1 MTRKSPLPLRWHI
14 HWKAA
19 STSVPPPISTV
30 PAVVGVVTSV
40 GFPSR
45 KYEYCLAQNPGT
57 VKQIAKVSVR
67 MIRMRASQKAE
78 NTSYFS
84 ERLQYESTMKYGHGG
99 RELQG
104 SSYLDAYSEF
114 LRGTAPVWRLTFFC
128 PLLRPARSTRQ
139 AAAERPSE
147 WANPI
152 GICLA

>member
-1 MTRKSPLPLRWHI
+1 LPLRWHI

-40 GFPSR
+40 GFPKR

-84 ERLQYESTMKYGHGG
+84 ERLQYESTVKYCHDG
-99 RELQG
+99 RELQE
-104 SSYLDAYSEF
+104 AH
-114 LRGTAPVWRLTFFC
+114 T
-128 PLLRPARSTRQ
+128 STRILN
-139 AAAERPSE
+139 S
-147 WANPI
+147 
-152 GICLA
+152 